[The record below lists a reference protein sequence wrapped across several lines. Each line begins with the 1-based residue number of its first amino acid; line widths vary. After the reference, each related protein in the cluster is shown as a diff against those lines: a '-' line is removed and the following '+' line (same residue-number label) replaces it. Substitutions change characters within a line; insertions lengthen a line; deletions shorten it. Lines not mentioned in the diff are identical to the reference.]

1 MKIKTAWAVQ
11 SLALCLLF
19 NLAFT
24 AVIFYMA
31 RRVIDASL
39 LWVSALGVSSVAP
52 AMSANAHEA
61 LGGLSALI
69 AQARGYLGP
78 VLLVLAPA
86 FTLLLWFF
94 LFLAGARQIRRS
106 QSPDPVLQ
114 EGVPAPDVAVAGG
127 GEVGP
132 AEGECVSENG

>member
-1 MKIKTAWAVQ
+1 MKIKTAWAIQ

-31 RRVIDASL
+31 GRVIDASL
-39 LWVSALGVSSVAP
+39 LWVSALRASLAP

-94 LFLAGARQIRRS
+94 LFLAGGRQIRRS
-106 QSPDPVLQ
+106 QPPGPVLQ
-114 EGVPAPDVAVAGG
+114 EGSPIPDVGVARG